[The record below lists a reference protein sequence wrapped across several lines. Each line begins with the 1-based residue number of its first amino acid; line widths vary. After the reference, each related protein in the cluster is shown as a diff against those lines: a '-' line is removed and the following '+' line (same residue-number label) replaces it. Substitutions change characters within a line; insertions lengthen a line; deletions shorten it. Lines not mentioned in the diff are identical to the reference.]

1 VSRGEQLEQQ
11 PSLLSVQEGDSAVI
25 NCTYTDSYYFFWYK
39 QEPGAGLQFLMNVLS
54 NVDRKE
60 EQGLTVLLNKE
71 DKRLS
76 LNITAAHPGDSATYF
91 CAAIK
96 MNSSILPCNKAI
108 FFIEKSNGESITQTD
123 GPVTL
128 TVGESLILSCSYQ
141 TLYLDP
147 LLLWYVQY
155 LNKAPHLLL
164 KNSTDNKKT
173 EHQGIYAT
181 LHESSSSFHLQKSSA
196 QLWDSALY
204 YCALSDTGRETAEE
218 AAHKPGGR
226 RAEGSGPMKEGCGPS
241 LSGAA
246 LALKR
251 TATNHR
257 HLEGHELN
265 YSAAQYGG

>member
-25 NCTYTDSYYFFWYK
+25 NCTYTDSANYYFYWYK
-39 QEPGAGLQFLMNVLS
+39 QEPGAGLQLLMNVLS

-96 MNSSILPCNKAI
+96 MNSYPITKKSS
-108 FFIEKSNGESITQTD
+108 FFLEKSNGESITQTE

-128 TVGESLILSCSYQ
+128 TVGASLILSCSYQ

-164 KNSTDNKKT
+164 RSSTDNKRT
-173 EHQGIYAT
+173 EHQGFHAT
-181 LHESSSSFHLQKSSA
+181 LHESSSSFHLQKSSV
-196 QLWDSALY
+196 QLCDSALY

-226 RAEGSGPMKEGCGPS
+226 RAEGSGPMKEG
-241 LSGAA
+241 
-246 LALKR
+246 
-251 TATNHR
+251 
-257 HLEGHELN
+257 
-265 YSAAQYGG
+265 